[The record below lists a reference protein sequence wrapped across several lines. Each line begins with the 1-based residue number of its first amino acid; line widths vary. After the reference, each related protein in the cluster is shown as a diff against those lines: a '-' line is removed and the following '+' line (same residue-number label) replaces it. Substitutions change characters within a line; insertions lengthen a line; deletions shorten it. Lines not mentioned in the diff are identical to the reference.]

1 MKKTTLSVLMFFVGL
16 CAIAQTSSVGHL
28 TIFSESG
35 DKFFLI
41 LNGEKMNDVAQTNL
55 RIEDLPQ
62 PYYNARIIFEN
73 KKLQDITKNYLALQD
88 ADAHFVD
95 VTYKIKNDK
104 KDASKRKLGFF
115 SQTEI
120 LPTYVAPAN
129 VFVVHYGQPR
139 TVQTTTTTTTT
150 SGGGAQVGMNV
161 GGVNMNVQVN
171 DGMMGTTQTTTTTT
185 TIHDGHDHH
194 GHNHDDGHGHG
205 RDRGCS
211 KRYAM
216 SPGDFNA
223 ALSTIK
229 KQSFDDSKLKT
240 AKQVVSS
247 NCLNTNQIMQIAQ
260 LFSFEDNTLEFAK
273 FAYDYC
279 IEPRSYFKLNG
290 IFKFSSNAD
299 ELSDYVQSRQ

>member
-1 MKKTTLSVLMFFVGL
+1 MMVLMSICTF
-16 CAIAQTSSVGHL
+16 AQPGQVGHL

-41 LNGEKMNDVAQTNL
+41 LNGEQMNDIAQTNL

-73 KKLQDITKNYLALQD
+73 KNLQDITKNYLALQD
-88 ADAHFVD
+88 ADGHFAD

-104 KDASKRKLGFF
+104 DNTNKRKLGFF
-115 SQTEI
+115 SQTEVQ
-120 LPTYVAPAN
+120 PQFVAPKN
-129 VFVVHYGQPR
+129 VYVMHYGQPR
-139 TVQTTTTTTTT
+139 PSVQTTTTTTTT
-150 SGGGAQVGMNV
+150 TGGGASVGMNV
-161 GGVNMNVQVN
+161 GGINMNVNIN
-171 DGMMGTTQTTTTTT
+171 DAALGTQTTTTTT
-185 TIHDGHDHH
+185 TVHGNHDGHDH
-194 GHNHDDGHGHG
+194 GYE

-223 ALSTIK
+223 ALATIK
-229 KQSFDDSKLKT
+229 KQSFEDSKLKT
-240 AKQVVSS
+240 AKQIVSS

-260 LFSFEDNTLEFAK
+260 LFTFEDNTLEFAK
-273 FAYDYC
+273 YAYDYC